1 MSKNILIIGGDGYLG
16 WPTAMHLSNK
26 GHKVS
31 VLDNF
36 SKRRIENEEGV
47 SPLWSVP
54 TLHERVKLWK
64 EITGINIDLYVG
76 DLLNEKFTY
85 QILEKEQPDAIIHY
99 GEQPSAPYS
108 MKSLSNAS
116 FTQHNN
122 VIGNLN
128 LLFAM
133 KSKCPRAHLIKLGTM
148 GEYGQPN
155 IDIEEGYIE
164 INHNGR
170 NDKFLFPKNPGSFY
184 HLSKVHDTNNI
195 FYACKIWGL
204 RSTDLNQGVVYG
216 IDTAE
221 TILDNR
227 LLTSFHYDDVFGTV
241 LNRFCVQAAVNKPLT
256 IYGNGSQTRT
266 YLNILDTLQCVEL
279 TVDNPPSEG
288 EFKIYNQFT
297 EKFSI
302 NDLAEKVKF
311 AGQQLDIKV
320 EIEQIEN
327 PRIEKENHYYNPK
340 NDKLINLG
348 LKPHLLDTEFI
359 INTINKILKVR
370 SQINIDVINPRI
382 KWKAN

>member
-1 MSKNILIIGGDGYLG
+1 MSKKILIIGGDGYLG
-16 WPTAMHLSNK
+16 WPTAMHLSKK

-54 TLHERVKLWK
+54 TLHERVNTWK
-64 EITGINIDLYVG
+64 KITNISIKLYVG
-76 DLLNEKFTY
+76 DLLNEKFIY
-85 QILEKEQPDAIIHY
+85 QILEIEQPDTIIHY

-170 NDKFLFPKNPGSFY
+170 NDKFLFPKSPGSFY

-216 IDTAE
+216 IDTDE
-221 TILDNR
+221 TILDDR

-256 IYGNGSQTRT
+256 IYGNGTQTRT

-279 TVDNPPSEG
+279 TVNNPPSEG

-297 EKFSI
+297 EKFSV
-302 NDLAEKVKF
+302 NDLAEKVKY

-320 EIEQIEN
+320 EIEQIDN

-340 NDKLINLG
+340 NDKLLNLG
-348 LKPHLLDTEFI
+348 LKPHHLDTEFI
-359 INTINKILKVR
+359 VKTINKILKAR
-370 SQINIDVINPRI
+370 SQINADIINPRI